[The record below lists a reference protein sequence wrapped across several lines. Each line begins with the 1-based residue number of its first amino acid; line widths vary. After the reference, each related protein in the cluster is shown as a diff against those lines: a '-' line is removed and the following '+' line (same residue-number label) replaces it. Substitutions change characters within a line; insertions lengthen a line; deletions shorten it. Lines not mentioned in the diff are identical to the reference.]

1 MPPRCPIRSKLG
13 YDEIPGMPVPAVE
26 GHGGVLVSAMA
37 NGYPVLAFTGRV
49 HAYEGWDLA
58 EVVFG
63 VRAAV
68 LAGCRTVVLTNAAG
82 GIGEGLSPGD
92 LVVIR
97 DHLNLTGRTP
107 LQGRNDERLGLR
119 FPDMTEV
126 YTAGLR
132 QRLAETAAGLGESLG
147 SGVYAWLLGP
157 AYETPAEVEMARRLG
172 ADLVGMS
179 TVPEAIAARHMGA
192 RVVGISLVTNLAA
205 GMSANPLSHDE
216 VQETA
221 TAAQGA
227 VHAAAR
233 RRPPRPRPLISDT
246 EHLIEPDS
254 RRRRLPPHAGWTEPH
269 LGRTTHRWCS
279 GGSPRTTHR
288 CWRRRP
294 PVAR

>member
-1 MPPRCPIRSKLG
+1 VVDG
-13 YDEIPGMPVPAVE
+13 
-26 GHGGVLVSAMA
+26 
-37 NGYPVLAFTGRV
+37 NPVLAFAGRV

-63 VRAAV
+63 VRTAV

-82 GIGEGLSPGD
+82 GVGEGLSPGD

-97 DHLNLTGRTP
+97 DHINLTGRTP
-107 LQGRNDERLGLR
+107 LVGRNDERLGLQ

-132 QRLAETAAGLGESLG
+132 ERLEETAAELGEQLG

-205 GMSANPLSHDE
+205 GLSTTPLSHDE

-221 TAAQGA
+221 TGARQRFSALLDAA
-227 VHAAAR
+227 
-233 RRPPRPRPLISDT
+233 
-246 EHLIEPDS
+246 
-254 RRRRLPPHAGWTEPH
+254 LPTLVP
-269 LGRTTHRWCS
+269 
-279 GGSPRTTHR
+279 
-288 CWRRRP
+288 
-294 PVAR
+294 

>member
-1 MPPRCPIRSKLG
+1 MTPEPHPAARFETLRAAADLIAELTGRARHDLALVLG
-13 YDEIPGMPVPAVE
+13 SGLGGYASTLSERIEILYNEIPAMPVPGVE

-37 NGYPVLAFTGRV
+37 DGYPVLAFTGRV

-63 VRAAV
+63 VRTAV

-82 GIGEGLSPGD
+82 GVGDGHSPGD

-97 DHLNLTGRTP
+97 DHINLTGRTP
-107 LQGRNDERLGLR
+107 LLGRNDERLGLR

-126 YTAGLR
+126 YTVGLR
-132 QRLAETAAGLGESLG
+132 ERLEETAAGLGEQLG

-205 GMSANPLSHDE
+205 GISATPLSHDE

-221 TAAQGA
+221 TAARGRFSA
-227 VHAAAR
+227 LLDAA
-233 RRPPRPRPLISDT
+233 
-246 EHLIEPDS
+246 
-254 RRRRLPPHAGWTEPH
+254 LPVLVP
-269 LGRTTHRWCS
+269 
-279 GGSPRTTHR
+279 
-288 CWRRRP
+288 
-294 PVAR
+294 